1 MMPKND
7 HPQARR
13 FYDSMEKHGKQ
24 EDGSGFSEEHPLPKS
39 ANGARKIQW
48 VKDLCAFLNDH
59 YDDETIKAI
68 RMDCACGP
76 KYGYGGS
83 KLKAVYEKNR
93 DPYAFVEKANALD
106 LGFSL
111 EYDGRAYYLI
121 YPQCYCSCVNG
132 TGDLL
137 PKAWC
142 YCTLGYSR
150 RMFGY
155 IFGKE
160 VRTELISSVKQG
172 DAVCRIGITVPE
184 A

>member
-1 MMPKND
+1 MPKND

-13 FYDSMEKHGKQ
+13 FLAGMEKHGNQ
-24 EDGSGFSEEHPLPKS
+24 EAGSIFSEEHPLSKS
-39 ANGARKIQW
+39 ANGQRKIQW
-48 VKDLCAFLNDH
+48 AKDLCAFLDDH
-59 YDDETIKAI
+59 YDDESVKAI

-83 KLKAVYEKNR
+83 KLKAVYEKSR

-111 EYDGRAYYLI
+111 EYDGTAYFLL
-121 YPQCYCSCVNG
+121 YPQCYCSCVNQ
-132 TGDLL
+132 TDDLL
-137 PKAWC
+137 PRTWC

-150 RMFGY
+150 RMFGD
-155 IFGKE
+155 IFSQE

-172 DAVCRIGITVPE
+172 DAVCRIRITVPGM
-184 A
+184 

>member
-24 EDGSGFSEEHPLPKS
+24 EDGSRFSEEHPLPKS
-39 ANGARKIQW
+39 ANGARKTQW
-48 VKDLCAFLNDH
+48 AKDICAFLNDH
-59 YDDETIKAI
+59 YDDETVKAI

-83 KLKAVYEKNR
+83 KLKAAYEKNR

>member
-1 MMPKND
+1 MPKND
-7 HPQARR
+7 HPQACR
-13 FYDSMEKHGKQ
+13 FLASMEKHGKK
-24 EDGSGFSEEHPLPKS
+24 EDGSSFSEENPLPKS
-39 ANGARKIQW
+39 AGGRRKIQW
-48 VKDLCAFLNDH
+48 AKDLCVFLDDH
-59 YDDETIKAI
+59 YDEESIKAI

-93 DPYAFVEKANALD
+93 DPYAFVERANALD

-111 EYDGRAYYLI
+111 EYDGAAYFLI
-121 YPQCYCSCVNG
+121 YPQCYCSCVNRSD
-132 TGDLL
+132 DLL
-137 PKAWC
+137 PRTWC

-155 IFGKE
+155 ILGKE

-172 DAVCRIGITVPE
+172 DAVCRIRITVPDV
-184 A
+184 